1 MTTVKTYTKHIIKS
15 KSKYNGL
22 SKIESYELEY
32 LCLNKLNKNFVCI
45 CQNKDNHHFPKIIN
59 INESE
64 LKFTFSHCGKS
75 LNRLFYK
82 INILNYEKQV
92 DCIIHNLKKNNIVH
106 LDMVSNGKNLCI
118 TDDGILSLIDFDIAR
133 INNKYLS
140 AKIEK
145 RFTNY
150 GNNYDDYIKQFR
162 QKILSILIKHKYI
175 IT

>member
-32 LCLNKLNKNFVCI
+32 LCLSKLNENFVCI

-59 INESE
+59 MNDSE
-64 LKFTFSHCGKS
+64 LKFTFSHCGTS
-75 LNRLFYK
+75 LDKLKYEIK
-82 INILNYEKQV
+82 ILNCENQV
-92 DCIIHNLKKNNIVH
+92 DCIIHNLRKNNIIH

-118 TDDGILSLIDFDIAR
+118 TDDGILSLIDFDIAS
-133 INNKYLS
+133 IDNKYLS
-140 AKIEK
+140 TKIEK

-150 GNNYDDYIKQFR
+150 GNNYDDYITKFWQE
-162 QKILSILIKHKYI
+162 ILSILIKHKYI